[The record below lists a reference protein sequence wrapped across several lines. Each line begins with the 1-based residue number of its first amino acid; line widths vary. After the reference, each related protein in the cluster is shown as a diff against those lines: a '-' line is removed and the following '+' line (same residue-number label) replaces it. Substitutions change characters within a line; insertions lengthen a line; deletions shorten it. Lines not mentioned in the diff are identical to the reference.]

1 MEHVEEKPAI
11 IVAQETPSPRVPAER
26 RIGAP
31 SGTPKVNRRTMEL
44 LFMLVMAL
52 LLGLS
57 WTVYSLSKSLS
68 AASSGLREQVAQ
80 SRELAVVSKELKM
93 EVRQL
98 QRFLASTTV
107 EDTIFLKM
115 VILKP
120 DLDLSLAKEIA
131 RHINHYAGIHGQDP
145 DMVLALMATES
156 GFNPDAVSSKGAT
169 GLMQVMPHWKKVLG
183 ITEDLK
189 DPETSIKYGLQILG
203 FYQEMYKDM
212 EMALTA
218 YNRGPGPVDMAL
230 MRERD
235 HRNGYSEKVLKTY
248 QRLKAIKV
256 GKL

>member
-1 MEHVEEKPAI
+1 MRIALILKGTF
-11 IVAQETPSPRVPAER
+11 VAT
-26 RIGAP
+26 
-31 SGTPKVNRRTMEL
+31 
-44 LFMLVMAL
+44 
-52 LLGLS
+52 
-57 WTVYSLSKSLS
+57 
-68 AASSGLREQVAQ
+68 AASC
-80 SRELAVVSKELKM
+80 
-93 EVRQL
+93 
-98 QRFLASTTV
+98 TTTA

-131 RHINHYAGIHGQDP
+131 QHINHYAGVHGQDP
-145 DMVLALMATES
+145 DLVLALMATES
-156 GFNPDAVSSKGAT
+156 SFDPNAVSNMGAT

-203 FYQEMYKDM
+203 FYKEMYK
-212 EMALTA
+212 ETELALTA

-235 HRNGYSEKVLKTY
+235 HRNGYSDKVLKVY
-248 QRLKAIKV
+248 EKLKAIKV